1 LKGGREL
8 YMEGVVNIVEEI
20 FTLTEPLNQ
29 WVRSLLILGVFIIL
43 YRPVAKLIFQSMMM
57 VTKRTKTD
65 VDTKVV
71 QSFEKPFRVFLLLL
85 GVFLAVRVMDMSPGI
100 EDVIWK
106 AFRSGLIIIIAWGL
120 ANLSKKDSG
129 IFENL
134 ASRFRIEVEDIL
146 IQFLAKG
153 MRFIVIALTISIV
166 AQEWEYDVNGF
177 VAGLG
182 IGGLAFALAAQDTL
196 ANLFGGMVITV
207 DKPFNLDDWIETP
220 SVEGTVEEIS
230 FRSTRVRTF
239 AQALV
244 HVPNSRIVKEPI
256 TNWSRMG
263 KRRVMFNLGVMYK
276 TPKEKLEICVKR
288 IDEMLNAHSEVD
300 KEFII
305 VRFSEFSES
314 SLDIFIYC
322 FAQTT
327 QWAEF
332 MRIKE
337 DINFRAMTIL
347 AEEGVEVAFPSR
359 SIYMEDHQK
368 NKSQDKEEESGI
380 TEIKKS

>member
-1 LKGGREL
+1 MKGGREL

>member
-337 DINFRAMTIL
+337 DINYRAMTIL

>member
-1 LKGGREL
+1 MKGGREL

-337 DINFRAMTIL
+337 DINYRAMTIL